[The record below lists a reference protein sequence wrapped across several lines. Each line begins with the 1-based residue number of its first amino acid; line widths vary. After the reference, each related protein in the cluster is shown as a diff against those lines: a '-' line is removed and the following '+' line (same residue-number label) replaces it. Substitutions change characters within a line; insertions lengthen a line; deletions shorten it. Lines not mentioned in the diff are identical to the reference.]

1 MPVLQV
7 TVNVPDFEEIL
18 EGDIREAVME
28 ALVDR
33 VLGAYIDDEPE
44 LKEGCRGDDPSHFE
58 LSRKKAEGAFIA
70 TMRKEAK
77 EHLQTKV
84 KAIVEARTA
93 TVVDEVL
100 AGEFEPVDRY
110 GDRTAKTTLRK
121 MIGDY
126 GTSYLTAEVDKDG
139 RPISGYHN
147 GPKYQRVGWLVMRTV
162 DEVFKAEL
170 VAQVKAAAD
179 DVKKQLAGKV
189 AGEIT
194 DTVRRLLGLPDLA
207 TG

>member
-18 EGDIREAVME
+18 EGDIRQAVME

-44 LKEGCRGDDPSHFE
+44 LKEGRRGDDPDDFQA
-58 LSRKKAEGAFIA
+58 SRKKSEGAFIIA
-70 TMRKEAK
+70 MRQEAQAA
-77 EHLQTKV
+77 LQAKV

-100 AGEFEPVDRY
+100 AGEFQPVDRF
-110 GDRTAKTTLRK
+110 GDKQPKTTLRK

-126 GTSYLTAEVDKDG
+126 GTCY
-139 RPISGYHN
+139 RP
-147 GPKYQRVGWLVMRTV
+147 VT
-162 DEVFKAEL
+162 
-170 VAQVKAAAD
+170 
-179 DVKKQLAGKV
+179 
-189 AGEIT
+189 T
-194 DTVRRLLGLPDLA
+194 
-207 TG
+207 

>member
-1 MPVLQV
+1 MPQIQV

-18 EGDIREAVME
+18 EGDIRQAVLE

-33 VLGAYIDDEPE
+33 VLGAYIDDTPE
-44 LKEGCRGDDPSHFE
+44 LKEGRRGDDPDDFE
-58 LSRKKAEGAFIA
+58 PSRKKSEGAFIKQ
-70 TMRKEAK
+70 MRQEAQ
-77 EHLQTKV
+77 EHLRAKV

-100 AGEFEPVDRY
+100 AGEFQPVDRF
-110 GDRTAKTTLRK
+110 GDKHPKTTLRK

-139 RPISGYHN
+139 KAINGYHN
-147 GPKYQRVGWLVMRTV
+147 GPKYQRVGWMVMRTV

-170 VAQVKAAAD
+170 VAQVRAAAD

-194 DTVRRLLGLPDLA
+194 DTVQRLLGLPQA
-207 TG
+207 KG